1 MRTTRRSP
9 ARTVAAA
16 LARAVASALARGLPV
31 MAAPALLA
39 AVLVM
44 GAAAVPSIA
53 VESMAGEVAGNPDPG
68 TGVTPVP
75 VALDTAAEPGTRRS
89 DSDDAGTRRLDD
101 AQLHPERLSRRQTAV
116 AGGGT
121 YAQPAE
127 RFGWP
132 LAPIPTVSRAFQ
144 PPSKPYGPGHRGVDL
159 VGAPGQ
165 PVLAAGGGTVVYAG
179 PLADRGVVSVDHADG
194 LRTSYEPVA
203 AAVHAGQLVRRGEPV
218 GAIEAGHLGCPAPA
232 CLHWGLRRDGQY
244 LDPLMLV
251 RPARVRLLPWPA
263 DPESPAPAP
272 APAPEPQPQ
281 PPSES
286 TRPESTRPDSTRPES
301 VG

>member
-9 ARTVAAA
+9 ARTV
-16 LARAVASALARGLPV
+16 VAALARGLPV
-31 MAAPALLA
+31 ALRVVAAPALLA

-44 GAAAVPSIA
+44 GAAAVVPPVA
-53 VESMAGEVAGNPDPG
+53 VGSTAGEVAAEPDSG
-68 TGVTPVP
+68 AGVTPVP
-75 VALDTAAEPGTRRS
+75 VAPETGAEPGTRRS
-89 DSDDAGTRRLDD
+89 DRDDAGTRPLDNT
-101 AQLHPERLSRRQTAV
+101 QLHPERLRRRQTAA
-116 AGGGT
+116 AGTGT

-127 RFGWP
+127 RFSWP
-132 LAPIPTVSRAFQ
+132 LAPVPTVSRAFQ

-179 PLADRGVVSVDHADG
+179 PLADRGVVSIDHADG

-218 GAIEAGHLGCPAPA
+218 GALEAEHLGCPASA

-263 DPESPAPAP
+263 DPDSPT
-272 APAPEPQPQ
+272 PELP
-281 PPSES
+281 
-286 TRPESTRPDSTRPES
+286 TPESTQPAS